1 MELDRFTAVW
11 SQQQVEGDFARGDQD
26 TIEQVRLR
34 MRTLQRKTLWR
45 DALET
50 AAAVLVAV
58 VFGSAARYGGV
69 LTQVGAAV
77 VIAAAAV
84 TVIVLHTVRR
94 RDVREIDANVK
105 QRLQG
110 ELQAVERQI
119 KLLRNVLYW
128 CVGPLLVGGLMFGIG
143 LTRSVQAPAGVD
155 PVIFLALATILQVV
169 LLVGCGATIC
179 WLNRVAVRER
189 LEPLRRE
196 LAHSLESLAD

>member
-1 MELDRFTAVW
+1 M
-11 SQQQVEGDFARGDQD
+11 
-26 TIEQVRLR
+26 IEQVRRR
-34 MRTLQRKTLWR
+34 MRTFQRKIFWR

-50 AAAVLVAV
+50 AAAILVAV

-69 LTQVGAAV
+69 LMQVGAAV

-84 TVIVLHTVRR
+84 IVIILHTVRR
-94 RDVREIDANVK
+94 RGVPQVDANVK

-110 ELQAVERQI
+110 ELNAVERQI

-128 CVGPLLVGGLMFGIG
+128 YVGPLFVGGLMFGIG

-155 PVIFLALATILQVV
+155 PALLLALGAISQVV
-169 LLVGCGATIC
+169 ILVVVGAAIC
-179 WLNRVAVRER
+179 RLNRVAVRKQ

-196 LAHSLESLAD
+196 LVHSLESLSE